1 MHARSVVPVAVTAVA
16 AAGAGASVVIS
27 PLVLAPVAGVVG
39 VIAAGR
45 RRALL
50 FAFGLFVPL
59 LVSSGL
65 INSLASTSAGAT
77 IQKAAVAVFMLL
89 LGATAGVRQAP
100 KPIAWILGVF
110 GASLFITLWSMRST
124 DLLNSGEA
132 VRAAMGFALPWLIF
146 FIRWRNVRAEQLM
159 KLVAILPL
167 AAILVGAALDVGGLH
182 PLIWTEY
189 TGARRLTGGL
199 SAAYLG
205 SFGMFGAFT
214 AMWLWRSGYRYGLWL
229 AVLNIAIT
237 FATGTRG
244 PALAALVMVWLA
256 VMFTGRGG
264 RRVTVIA
271 RGAVLA
277 LALAAVAVFVPV
289 LIERTT
295 SQGSL
300 QGPLS
305 GRDKAWAYF
314 WEVFTHHPVL
324 GSGIG
329 ASSVAGED
337 SGQRIISAAF
347 VAPHNTY
354 LQFLVDFG
362 VVGTVIC
369 LWAVIALFRYARQNT
384 TGHTRLMVGVLGLTM
399 AFYAFFDNLLTS
411 PQPAFA
417 FTLVLATLIHDG
429 RSRTVS
435 GEDLVFPAVGVGDQP
450 GVIDARRVRAGG
462 PA

>member
-1 MHARSVVPVAVTAVA
+1 MTGVA
-16 AAGAGASVVIS
+16 AVGAGASAAIT
-27 PLVLAPVAGVVG
+27 PLVLAPVAGLLG
-39 VIAAGR
+39 VIAAGK

-50 FAFGLFVPL
+50 FTFGLFVPL
-59 LVSSGL
+59 LISSGL
-65 INSLASTSAGAT
+65 INSLASIGAGAT

-89 LGATAGVRQAP
+89 LAFTAGVQQAP
-100 KPIAWILGVF
+100 KPIAWLLGVF
-110 GASLFITLWSMRST
+110 VVSLFLTLWRMSST
-124 DLLNSGEA
+124 DLLSSGEA
-132 VRAAMGFALPWLIF
+132 ARATLGYALPWLIF
-146 FIRWRNVRAEQLM
+146 FIRWRGVRSEQLM
-159 KLVAILPL
+159 VLVALLP
-167 AAILVGAALDVGGLH
+167 AAAVLVGAALDVAGLH
-182 PLIWTEY
+182 PLIWDEY
-189 TGARRLTGGL
+189 TGAHRLTGGL

-214 AMWLWRSGYRYGLWL
+214 ALWLWRSGRRYGLWL

-237 FATGTRG
+237 FGTGTRG
-244 PALAALVMVWLA
+244 PALVALITVWLT

-264 RRVTVIA
+264 RRVAVVT

-277 LALAAVAVFVPV
+277 LALAAVAVFVPL

-295 SQGSL
+295 GQGPL

-314 WEVFTHHPVL
+314 WEVFIQNPVL
-324 GSGIG
+324 GTGIG

-337 SGQRIISAAF
+337 SGQSIIAAAF

-362 VVGTVIC
+362 LVGAGIA
-369 LWAVIALFRYARQNT
+369 LWAVLALFRYARLHA
-384 TGHTRLMVGVLGLTM
+384 TGHTRLMVGVLGLSM

-417 FTLVLATLIHDG
+417 FTLVLAALLLDG
-429 RSRTVS
+429 RSS
-435 GEDLVFPAVGVGDQP
+435 EDLVGPAVGVGGRP
-450 GVIDARRVRAGG
+450 RVVAG
-462 PA
+462 PAREVEPDVDVEHA